1 MKVMNFKK
9 GLVKSGKK
17 VTSEASAQLAI
28 SPTYNGFKLNNKA
41 AVMLGVENGGRV
53 VMLDMYDA
61 EDPCAQE
68 DRFYICAGDG
78 WMTDTIDK
86 DGNPIEQGAKVAD
99 RTFHYSQIWG
109 SIVGEDANA
118 QSISFDDLVEDN
130 KAVYSGVDGKGKTA
144 LLTGIAELTP
154 VQDGE
159 EIEVDT
165 DVYRKLYKVT
175 DVKFKAHTP
184 RVRNV
189 EVDVDAEDIQDIED

>member
-9 GLVKSGKK
+9 GIVKSGKK

-61 EDPCAQE
+61 DDPCTQE
-68 DRFYICAGDG
+68 DRFYICAGNG
-78 WMTDTIDK
+78 WLTDTKDK
-86 DGNPIEQGAKVAD
+86 DGNFIEQGAKVTD

-109 SIVGEDANA
+109 SILGEDANA
-118 QSISFDDLVEDN
+118 QAISFDDLVENN
-130 KAVYSGVDGKGKTA
+130 KAIYTGADGKGKTA
-144 LLTGIAELTP
+144 LFTGIAELTP
-154 VQDGE
+154 VQEGE

-165 DVYRKLYKVT
+165 DVYRKLYKLT
-175 DVKFKAHTP
+175 NIKFKSHNP
-184 RVRNV
+184 RVKSV
-189 EVDVDAEDIQDIED
+189 EVDVDAEDIENIED